1 MRFDRLTPTHVRRAV
16 KLYMEYAWPP
26 ERSEKPV
33 FDQATLAVAH
43 SMPEVLTFFDPN
55 CLGEQP
61 ECEHFVLRL
70 GNWRYP
76 FMKLVLEEYLVKG
89 EFFFSVDTHDDLH
102 ITPDM
107 PDYEGWVEVR
117 KFNREL
123 KNEIEEAWQAADL
136 PTYVKLRELMEG
148 LAELETESK
157 KRARLLIVDDERS
170 VARGVAAALAAR
182 GYEVEVAFD
191 GHEVVERL
199 ERDPLPDLVLL
210 DFAMPGLDGKS
221 VLEKLRAEARYERML
236 ILLATASDIDLGAIR
251 KSCGMLRKPYPRE
264 VLFAMIGQ
272 LLETRAE

>member
-1 MRFDRLTPTHVRRAV
+1 
-16 KLYMEYAWPP
+16 
-26 ERSEKPV
+26 
-33 FDQATLAVAH
+33 
-43 SMPEVLTFFDPN
+43 
-55 CLGEQP
+55 
-61 ECEHFVLRL
+61 
-70 GNWRYP
+70 
-76 FMKLVLEEYLVKG
+76 
-89 EFFFSVDTHDDLH
+89 
-102 ITPDM
+102 
-107 PDYEGWVEVR
+107 VEVR